1 MSAGTALG
9 LLGLID
15 GVTATAVLAR
25 RHNLGSVDAFDDH
38 SGRRYDGPIARRAV
52 MFASAG
58 ESMPV
63 VRDVLL
69 RDGSTLRLQAP
80 TPADFEDVRGFF
92 DGLSAESRFM
102 RFHGYARTDVAARA
116 AVEAG
121 GPDRCSLMARHD
133 GQVVAVAGFDGLREM
148 RAAEVAF
155 AVADDFRRRGAA
167 TRMLEQLAEIA
178 AERGITRFYA
188 EVLFTNRA
196 MLGVFEGAG
205 FAVRRQVSFG
215 ELTLSLDLT
224 ATEVVR
230 ERIDERDHFAAV
242 ASLRPLLAPSAIAV
256 VGAAS
261 TRGNIGRVV
270 LLNIMGGGFQGVVTP
285 VNRAGGTV
293 GSRAA
298 ARSLAELE
306 VAPDLVIIA
315 AAGEEV
321 VEFAAEAAAS
331 GARAL
336 LVLPA
341 DLEDDGVASVE
352 RDQRLLEIVR
362 DSGLRMVG
370 PGAVGV
376 INTAP
381 DVSLNATFSAA
392 SVRAGALA
400 IGAQAVAPGLGLL
413 GHAEARQVGVSTLV
427 SVGGRAD
434 VSTNDLLEWCEADDR
449 TAVVMLYVESFGNPE
464 RFARVAQRVSRR
476 KPILVVKGR
485 RSAERARGQA
495 RSDTVAALRGDAVID
510 AVLRQA
516 GVLRFHSAEELFHVA
531 QLLESQP
538 LPGGRRIGIVSNS
551 ASVATIAA
559 DACAIGGLDPRDAR
573 GAPYPVLLRLG
584 AGAREYAASVQG
596 LLTGAGIDAVMAC
609 YVDRPEGDPEGV
621 LEAIATVSASQ
632 PKPVV
637 ASVVRSD
644 GRLPPSNGASVP
656 NYAFPDTCVAV
667 LARAVERREWLS
679 RPLGVRPDYPDL
691 DKDAAHSLISSVLD
705 REPEGGWLSLHDSAA
720 LLGTYAIPVAV
731 SHRCRNIEHTLAV
744 ANEIGGPVALKA
756 DFVPPAHASE
766 IDAVLLGLE
775 GEPAL
780 RAGWREL
787 ERRVQIA
794 GREWAGA
801 IVQPLVP
808 PGADVLVGSFRD
820 PDLGTVIVIGLGGR
834 QAGLS
839 ESIVSRRPPTT
850 DIEADELID
859 ACPGV
864 ATELDGFRGAP
875 ALDRAA
881 LRELI
886 LRFALLLDEVPE
898 VAEADLNTIRC
909 TTDSSLVLDTR
920 VRIAPRQ
927 PSRRV
932 KTW

>member
-1 MSAGTALG
+1 
-9 LLGLID
+9 
-15 GVTATAVLAR
+15 
-25 RHNLGSVDAFDDH
+25 
-38 SGRRYDGPIARRAV
+38 
-52 MFASAG
+52 MFAWAG

-80 TPADFEDVRGFF
+80 TPADLDDVRAFF
-92 DGLSAESRFM
+92 EGLSAESRFM
-102 RFHGYARTDVAARA
+102 RFHGYARPDVAARA

-121 GPDRCSLMARHD
+121 GPDRCSLIARHD
-133 GQVVAVAGFDGLREM
+133 GRVVAVAGFDGLREM
-148 RAAEVAF
+148 QAAEVAF
-155 AVADDFRRRGAA
+155 AVADDFQRRGAA

-178 AERGITRFYA
+178 ADRGIRRFDA
-188 EVLFTNRA
+188 EVLFANQA

-205 FAVRRQVSFG
+205 FAVRRRASFG

-224 ATEVVR
+224 ATDVVR
-230 ERIDERDHFAAV
+230 ERIDERDHAAAV
-242 ASLRPLLAPSAIAV
+242 ASLRSLLTPSTIAV
-256 VGAAS
+256 AGAAS
-261 TRGNIGRVV
+261 TPGNIGREV
-270 LLNIMGGGFQGVVTP
+270 LLNITRGGFQGLAVP
-285 VNRAGGTV
+285 VNRSGGIV
-293 GSRAA
+293 GSRQAV
-298 ARSLAELE
+298 RSLAELD
-306 VAPDLVIIA
+306 VVPDLVIIA

-341 DLEDDGVASVE
+341 DLEDDGVGSVE

-362 DSGLRMVG
+362 DSGMRMVG

-381 DVSLNATFSAA
+381 EVSLNATFSAA
-392 SVRAGALA
+392 HVRAGTLA

-413 GHAEARQVGVSTLV
+413 SHAQARQIGVSTLV

-485 RSAERARGQA
+485 RSAERARSQA
-495 RSDTVAALRGDAVID
+495 RSDTVAALPGDAVID
-510 AVLRQA
+510 AVLHQA
-516 GVLRFHSAEELFHVA
+516 GILRFQSAEELFHVA
-531 QLLESQP
+531 QLLANQP

-551 ASVATIAA
+551 ASVATLAA
-559 DACAIGGLDPRDAR
+559 DACAMRGLEPRDAR
-573 GAPYPVLLRLG
+573 GAPYPLLLGLG
-584 AGAREYAASVQG
+584 AGAREYAATVQE
-596 LLTGAGIDAVMAC
+596 LLGNPGIDALMVC
-609 YVDRPEGDPEGV
+609 YVNRPEGDPEEV
-621 LEAIATVSASQ
+621 LEMISRVSANQ

-637 ASVVRSD
+637 ASVLRSD
-644 GRLPPSNGASVP
+644 GRLPATGGASVP

-667 LARAVERREWLS
+667 LGRAVERREWLS

-691 DKDAAHSLISSVLD
+691 DRDAAHAVISSVFD
-705 REPEGGWLSLHDSAA
+705 REPDGGWLALHDAEA
-720 LLGTYAIPVAV
+720 LLGTHGIPVAV
-731 SHRCRNIEHTLAV
+731 SHRCRDIEHALAV
-744 ANEIGGPVALKA
+744 ADEIGGPVALKA
-756 DFVPPAHASE
+756 DLVTPAHASE
-766 IDAVLLGLE
+766 IDALLLGLV
-775 GEPAL
+775 GAPAL
-780 RAGWREL
+780 RAGWQEL
-787 ERRVQIA
+787 ERRVRIA

-801 IVQPLVP
+801 IVQPLAP
-808 PGADVLVGSFRD
+808 PGANVLVGSFRD
-820 PDLGTVIVIGLGGR
+820 PDLGTVIVVGLGGR

-839 ESIVSRRPPTT
+839 ESIVCRRPPTT
-850 DIEADELID
+850 DVEGDELID
-859 ACPGV
+859 ACRGV
-864 ATELDGFRGAP
+864 GTELDGFRGAP

-898 VAEADLNTIRC
+898 VVEADLNTIRC
-909 TTDSSLVLDTR
+909 STDSSLVLDMR

-927 PSRRV
+927 PSTRV

>member
-1 MSAGTALG
+1 
-9 LLGLID
+9 
-15 GVTATAVLAR
+15 
-25 RHNLGSVDAFDDH
+25 
-38 SGRRYDGPIARRAV
+38 

-80 TPADFEDVRGFF
+80 TPADLDDIKSFF
-92 DGLSAESRFM
+92 DGLSADSRFM
-102 RFHGYARTDVAARA
+102 RFHGYARTEVAARA
-116 AVEAG
+116 AVEAS
-121 GPDRCSLMARHD
+121 GPDRCSLIARHD
-133 GQVVAVAGFDGLREM
+133 GRVVAVAGFDGLREM

-155 AVADDFRRRGAA
+155 AVADDFQRRGAA

-178 AERGITRFYA
+178 AERGIRRFDA
-188 EVLFTNRA
+188 EVLFANRA

-205 FAVRRQVSFG
+205 FEVRRRVSFG
-215 ELTLSLDLT
+215 ELSLSLDLT

-242 ASLRPLLAPSAIAV
+242 ASLRALLAPSSIAV
-256 VGAAS
+256 MGAAS
-261 TRGNIGRVV
+261 TPGNIGRAV
-270 LLNIMGGGFQGVVTP
+270 LLNIMGGGFQGMVTP
-285 VNRAGGTV
+285 VNRSGGIV
-293 GSRAA
+293 CSRPA
-298 ARSLAELE
+298 ARSLAELD
-306 VAPDLVIIA
+306 VVPDLVIIA

-321 VEFAAEAAAS
+321 VESAAEAAAS

-336 LVLPA
+336 LVMPA

-381 DVSLNATFSAA
+381 EVSLNATFSGA
-392 SVRAGALA
+392 SIRAGALA

-413 GHAEARQVGVSTLV
+413 AHAEARQIGVSTLV
-427 SVGGRAD
+427 SVGSRAD
-434 VSTNDLLEWCEADDR
+434 VSTNDLLEWCEADDP

-485 RSAERARGQA
+485 RTAERARSQA
-495 RSDTVAALRGDAVID
+495 RSDTVAALPGDAVID
-510 AVLRQA
+510 AVLHQA

-531 QLLESQP
+531 QLLEKQP

-551 ASVATIAA
+551 ASVATLAA
-559 DACAIGGLDPRDAR
+559 DACAMRGLEPRDAR
-573 GAPYPVLLRLG
+573 GAPYPMLLRLG
-584 AGAREYAASVQG
+584 AGAREYAATVQE
-596 LLTGAGIDAVMAC
+596 LLGNAGIDALMIC

-621 LEAIATVSASQ
+621 LEAISTVSARQ

-637 ASVVRSD
+637 ASIVRSD
-644 GRLPPSNGASVP
+644 GRLPATNGASVP
-656 NYAFPDTCVAV
+656 NYAFPDTCSAV
-667 LARAVERREWLS
+667 LGRAVERREWLS
-679 RPLGVRPDYPDL
+679 RPLGVRPAYPDL
-691 DKDAAHSLISSVLD
+691 DTEAAHSLVSSVLD
-705 REPEGGWLSLHDSAA
+705 REPEGGWLSLHDAEA
-720 LLGTYAIPVAV
+720 LLGTHGIPVAV
-731 SHRCRNIEHTLAV
+731 SHRCPDIEHTLAV
-744 ANEIGGPVALKA
+744 ADEIGGPVALKA
-756 DFVPPAHASE
+756 DFVTPAHASE
-766 IDAVLLGLE
+766 IDALLLGLE

-787 ERRVQIA
+787 ERRVRIA

-801 IVQPLVP
+801 IVQRLAP
-808 PGADVLVGSFRD
+808 PGANVLVGSFRD
-820 PDLGTVIVIGLGGR
+820 PDLGTVIVVGLGGR

-839 ESIVSRRPPTT
+839 ESIVCRRPPTT

-859 ACPGV
+859 ACQGV

-886 LRFALLLDEVPE
+886 LRFAFLLDEVQE
-898 VAEADLNTIRC
+898 VVEVDLNTIRC
-909 TTDSSLVLDTR
+909 TTDSSLVLDMR
-920 VRIAPRQ
+920 VRIAPRR
-927 PSRRV
+927 PSMRI